1 MEKIFKA
8 IEEKLTALE
17 LDNDLL
23 RYENKKLKAELE
35 EKDKTINTQACILE
49 GMRMQKGSVTND

>member
-17 LDNDLL
+17 LDVWMRD
-23 RYENKKLKAELE
+23 KKIKSLE
-35 EKDKTINTQACILE
+35 EQLKEKEEVIKTQACILE
-49 GMRMQKGSVTND
+49 GMRMQKGETK

>member
-17 LDNDLL
+17 LDVWMRD
-23 RYENKKLKAELE
+23 NKIKSLE
-35 EKDKTINTQACILE
+35 EQLKKKEEVIKTQACILE
-49 GMRMQKGSVTND
+49 GMRMQKGETK

>member
-23 RYENKKLKAELE
+23 RYENKRLKEENA
-35 EKDKTINTQACILE
+35 EKDKTIKTQACILE
-49 GMRMQKGSVTND
+49 GMRMQKGETK

>member
-17 LDNDLL
+17 LDVWMRD
-23 RYENKKLKAELE
+23 NKIKSLE
-35 EKDKTINTQACILE
+35 EQLKEKEEVIKTQACILE
-49 GMRMQKGSVTND
+49 GMRMQKGETK

>member
-17 LDNDLL
+17 LDNDLKG
-23 RYENKKLKAELE
+23 YEIKRLKEELK
-35 EKDKTINTQACILE
+35 EKDEVIKTQACILE
-49 GMRMQKGSVTND
+49 GMRVQKETAK